1 MSDPQ
6 TEDREHET
14 LLDAMRASMR
24 RMTAER
30 AVLLNELAAAQR
42 ELRKKAKPARKKTV
56 SSKPAPKKWAK
67 K

>member
-6 TEDREHET
+6 TEDRERESMF
-14 LLDAMRASMR
+14 DAMRATIR
-24 RMTAER
+24 RMAAER

-42 ELRKKAKPARKKTV
+42 ELRKKAMPARKKTV
-56 SSKPAPKKWAK
+56 SSKPAPKKRAK